1 MRTIVADMLLNMDD
15 KLNKTKNDIKHC
27 QGDITQ
33 EKMRLNEINM
43 KLDRDAKIRD
53 LVDQLKVRIMTIVSE
68 TMRFDGFRPNFAT
81 SD

>member
-53 LVDQLKVRIMTIVSE
+53 LVD
-68 TMRFDGFRPNFAT
+68 
-81 SD
+81 